1 MKIDHLILGAYETN
15 CYVLRSSQAAGDC
28 LVIDPGLD
36 AEPLIEFLRE
46 HRLNPVAVVLTHG
59 HIDHIAGVEAI
70 RKQFPAVKVF
80 IHELDAEMLT
90 EPLTNLSAMMGMAF
104 RTDPQD
110 AVLQEGDV
118 IEQAGIKLL
127 VFHTPGH
134 TPGGICLYSKDEGVA
149 FVGDTLFADSI
160 GRTDFPGGSMS
171 QLISGVKEKLFT
183 LPGETDVYP
192 GHGPATTIAHE
203 KNHNPFF

>member
-1 MKIDHLILGAYETN
+1 MKIDQLILGAYETN
-15 CYVLRSSQAAGDC
+15 CYVLRSTPAAEDC
-28 LVIDPGLD
+28 LVIDPGMD
-36 AEPLIEFLRE
+36 AEPLMEFLQE
-46 HRLNPVAVVLTHG
+46 QHLNPVAVVLTHG
-59 HIDHIAGVEAI
+59 HIDHIAGVAVMRE
-70 RKQFPAVKVF
+70 QFPDVKVF

-90 EPLTNLSAMMGMAF
+90 EPLTNLSAMTGMAF

-110 AVLQEGDV
+110 AILREGDV

-134 TPGGICLYSKDEGVA
+134 TPGGICLYSQNDGVA

-183 LPGETDVYP
+183 LPDETDVYP

-203 KNHNPFF
+203 KAHNPFF

>member
-15 CYVLRSSQAAGDC
+15 CYVLRSSQAAEDC

-36 AEPLIEFLRE
+36 AEPLIEFLQE
-46 HRLNPVAVVLTHG
+46 QHLNPVAVVLTHG
-59 HIDHIAGVEAI
+59 HIDHIAGIAPI
-70 RKQFPAVKVF
+70 REQFPGVKVF

-90 EPLTNLSAMMGMAF
+90 EPLTNLSAMTGMAF

-110 AVLQEGDV
+110 AALQDGAV
-118 IEQAGIKLL
+118 IEQAGIRLSVL
-127 VFHTPGH
+127 HTPGH
-134 TPGGICLYSKDEGVA
+134 TPGGICLYSQDEGVA

-183 LPGETDVYP
+183 LPDETKVYP

-203 KNHNPFF
+203 KDHNPFF